1 MKDYQRQTPQF
12 SLCGLNCA
20 LCPMHLGRYCP
31 GCGGGE
37 GHQPCAVIRCSQQHG
52 NIAYCYLCGE
62 YPCERHRELME
73 YDSFITHKNMINDSE
88 RAKRMGMEKY
98 LSELDERTKHLKRL
112 LEHYNDGRR
121 KTFFCTA
128 VTLLDIQ
135 DIRAVIEQI
144 ALSTKPG
151 SSLKERA
158 ALAVGL
164 FRTMAEQRGVVL
176 ELRKKPKKEQ

>member
-1 MKDYQRQTPQF
+1 
-12 SLCGLNCA
+12 
-20 LCPMHLGRYCP
+20 
-31 GCGGGE
+31 
-37 GHQPCAVIRCSQQHG
+37 
-52 NIAYCYLCGE
+52 
-62 YPCERHRELME
+62 
-73 YDSFITHKNMINDSE
+73 MIKDSE

-128 VTLLDIQ
+128 VTLMDIQ
-135 DIRAVIEQI
+135 DIRAVMEQI
-144 ALSTKPG
+144 ALNTKPG

-164 FRTMAEQRGVVL
+164 FRAMAEQRGVVL